1 MKDLFKLYVDDLKK
15 DGINK
20 KSVLCMIAYLL
31 AIYSLLFVTTLIS
44 NS

>member
-15 DGINK
+15 EGINK
-20 KSVLCMIAYLL
+20 QSVLCMIAYLL
-31 AIYSLLFVTTLIS
+31 AIYSLLFIATLIS